1 MPRSSGPSSRT
12 GWPHVGIASACARSI
27 DQVPVLIALPVI
39 LPLPLAVRQ
48 RWDHRLRTPRLDR
61 IHQRFTVVR
70 LVGDYHL
77 GRQPLKQLLG
87 LAHVSR
93 LTRRQED
100 LDGKPEPADGT
111 MDLGRESASAP
122 PQGLIGWAPAAI
134 RFFSAPAAWGW
145 ARMAVESKI
154 THSKSGSWRMAN
166 TRCQT
171 PLLAQRSSRR
181 QTLFQLPAWF
191 KRRSQLRDG

>member
-1 MPRSSGPSSRT
+1 MNKCQEVLGRLLVPCGHMSVLLQLVPE
-12 GWPHVGIASACARSI
+12 AL
-27 DQVPVLIALPVI
+27 DQVPVLVALPVI

-111 MDLGRESASAP
+111 MDLGRESASAL

-134 RFFSAPAAWGW
+134 RFFS
-145 ARMAVESKI
+145 
-154 THSKSGSWRMAN
+154 RMAN
-166 TRCQT
+166 LTGAAQESTNFYGKRSL
-171 PLLAQRSSRR
+171 LLAVY
-181 QTLFQLPAWF
+181 AM
-191 KRRSQLRDG
+191 

>member
-1 MPRSSGPSSRT
+1 MNKCQEVLGRLLVPGGHTSVLLQLVPE
-12 GWPHVGIASACARSI
+12 AL
-27 DQVPVLIALPVI
+27 DQVPVLVALPVI

-111 MDLGRESASAP
+111 MDLGREPASAP
-122 PQGLIGWAPAAI
+122 PQGLISWAPAAI
-134 RFFSAPAAWGW
+134 RFFFAPQRGDGPGW
-145 ARMAVESKI
+145 RWSPR
-154 THSKSGSWRMAN
+154 SP
-166 TRCQT
+166 T
-171 PLLAQRSSRR
+171 PNPGLGG
-181 QTLFQLPAWF
+181 W
-191 KRRSQLRDG
+191 

>member
-1 MPRSSGPSSRT
+1 MNKCQEVLGRLLVPGGNTS
-12 GWPHVGIASACARSI
+12 VLLQLVLEAL

-48 RWDHRLRTPRLDR
+48 RWDHRLRTSRLDR

-134 RFFSAPAAWGW
+134 RFFSTAVNT
-145 ARMAVESKI
+145 AR
-154 THSKSGSWRMAN
+154 TGSISA
-166 TRCQT
+166 
-171 PLLAQRSSRR
+171 
-181 QTLFQLPAWF
+181 FQLDQQFGSFGFGSGLSHDFAPVHRLALAF
-191 KRRSQLRDG
+191 GHACRTIR